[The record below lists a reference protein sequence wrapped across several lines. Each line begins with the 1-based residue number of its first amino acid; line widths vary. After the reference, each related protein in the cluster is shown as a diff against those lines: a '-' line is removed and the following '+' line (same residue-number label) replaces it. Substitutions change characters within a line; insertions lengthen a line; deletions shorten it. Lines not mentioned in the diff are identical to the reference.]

1 MKDFFIEIYSLVLG
15 LLLIFYIIGGLFI
28 SYFTSALWNY
38 GRFDLSIF
46 LIGLLIT
53 FASAGLVFGLLFI
66 QLQNNE
72 LLKEI
77 RTNTNQ
83 RNTLEDIKVNT
94 NQNNIVEKNNKKNI
108 KTIVE
113 DSNEIDNLDRNQDNV
128 EKEIIKSS
136 VEDSSEINNL
146 DQNQEVE
153 KTKFL
158 DSAYQSYLVQK
169 YDIDIRKNNGKYV
182 FQNKSYN
189 SLLEVYEEA
198 YKLDLLEDQIKE

>member
-1 MKDFFIEIYSLVLG
+1 MKDFFIKIYNVVLG

-83 RNTLEDIKVNT
+83 K
-94 NQNNIVEKNNKKNI
+94 NIVEKENYKKNI
-108 KTIVE
+108 KTIAE
-113 DSNEIDNLDRNQDNV
+113 DSNKIDNSDENQDIV
-128 EKEIIKSS
+128 EKEKIKSW
-136 VEDSSEINNL
+136 
-146 DQNQEVE
+146 
-153 KTKFL
+153 
-158 DSAYQSYLVQK
+158 
-169 YDIDIRKNNGKYV
+169 R
-182 FQNKSYN
+182 FQ
-189 SLLEVYEEA
+189 
-198 YKLDLLEDQIKE
+198 

>member
-1 MKDFFIEIYSLVLG
+1 MKDFFIEIYYIVLG
-15 LLLIFYIIGGLFI
+15 LLLIAYVIGGLFI

-83 RNTLEDIKVNT
+83 
-94 NQNNIVEKNNKKNI
+94 NNFVEKNNKKNI
-108 KTIVE
+108 KTTVE
-113 DSNEIDNLDRNQDNV
+113 DSNEIDNLDRNQDIV
-128 EKEIIKSS
+128 EKENIKSR

-189 SLLEVYEEA
+189 SLIQVYEEA